1 MLVTPHFGVVPLV
14 LNAWDS
20 TTNVA
25 TFGFYLPWL
34 IANYGRSPNFPII
47 RNDVMAATT
56 LYAAERVITTQGAGI
71 TMDGTHIE
79 NPGVCTTVFD
89 PSTVW
94 GGQVSN
100 EISNIFFDYDP
111 TLVSQGNATEIAC
124 QQSFPFVSV
133 AADQSLKL
141 SGGDWLSATTNPP
154 NPLIIDAASG
164 SLIQGSQLGSDTP
177 GIDWFNIRVFDQQG
191 CAWS

>member
-1 MLVTPHFGVVPLV
+1 
-14 LNAWDS
+14 
-20 TTNVA
+20 
-25 TFGFYLPWL
+25 
-34 IANYGRSPNFPII
+34 
-47 RNDVMAATT
+47 MAATT

-111 TLVSQGNATEIAC
+111 TLVSQGNASGDCVPARL
-124 QQSFPFVSV
+124 FPFVSV

-154 NPLIIDAASG
+154 NPMISC
-164 SLIQGSQLGSDTP
+164 
-177 GIDWFNIRVFDQQG
+177 NIRIAHSGLAVRKRHPGHRLVQYQSF
-191 CAWS
+191 